1 MDGQEKTNDLFILIK
16 EFREKI
22 PTNKTLAE
30 DAIEFCKALESTV
43 PGIKTEIEFEEKI
56 EKLEQKLDEEEK
68 LYRKIDEEL
77 TREKDNAEKLEREES
92 ILLTTLSELVES
104 TPDAKLRDQT
114 KKLLDKAVAHEIP
127 GKANSSMWLQ
137 LQ

>member
-1 MDGQEKTNDLFILIK
+1 MNEQEKTNDLFLLIK

-22 PTNKTLAE
+22 PTSKTLAE
-30 DAIEFCKALESTV
+30 DAIEFCKALENTV
-43 PGIKTEIEFEEKI
+43 PNIKTEIEFEEKI

-68 LYRKIDEEL
+68 LYAKLDEEL
-77 TREKDNAEKLEREES
+77 SKERDSKEEFEREQS

-104 TPDAKLRDQT
+104 TPDAKLRNQT
-114 KKLLDKAVAHEIP
+114 KRLVEMALAHEIP